1 MLKTQ
6 TTKKY
11 KYSNNINNKNGKL
24 WIIKNKKKKWHKHFI
39 ILISILLLTVNK
51 IISYNINHCFF
62 YVILLVITKK
72 HQKIY

>member
-24 WIIKNKKKKWHKHFI
+24 WIIKNKKKKKM
-39 ILISILLLTVNK
+39 T
-51 IISYNINHCFF
+51 
-62 YVILLVITKK
+62 
-72 HQKIY
+72 

>member
-24 WIIKNKKKKWHKHFI
+24 WIIKKKKKKKKKNDI
-39 ILISILLLTVNK
+39 NIL
-51 IISYNINHCFF
+51 
-62 YVILLVITKK
+62 
-72 HQKIY
+72 